1 VIATRILLILLF
13 FCLFAGR
20 LSPAAQ
26 QSTRTPRIGYLALS
40 SNVGSGVEAFQEG
53 LRELRYIQGKNI
65 VIEYRWA
72 ENRAERLADLA
83 SELVGLNVDVIVT
96 GFGGNAVGLAARRAT
111 TTVPIVMA
119 IMGGD
124 PVSAGLVASFARPG
138 GNITGLSNVSP
149 ELSWRR
155 LELAKQTIP
164 NLTRLGF
171 LWSPLLT
178 DPSGPRGSSRLV
190 ETQAAAQP
198 MGIQVL
204 SLEVRS
210 ADDLAHA
217 FESAA
222 RERAGAIMVSGYIER
237 AHQKQL
243 AELWRKKR
251 LATSCDTRLSVEQ
264 GVCLLGYGPSL
275 NDLMRR
281 AATYVDKILK
291 GAKPAELPVQRP
303 MKFDFIIN
311 LNVAKQI
318 GLTIPPNVLARADKV
333 IK

>member
-1 VIATRILLILLF
+1 VIANRVLLILLL
-13 FCLFAGR
+13 FCLLAVR

-26 QSTRTPRIGYLALS
+26 QSIRTPRIGYLALS
-40 SNVGSGVEAFQEG
+40 SNADSGVEAFEEG
-53 LRELRYIQGKNI
+53 LRELGYIQGKTI
-65 VIEYRWA
+65 IIEYRWA
-72 ENRAERLADLA
+72 ENRPERLAGLA

-149 ELSWRR
+149 ELSGRR
-155 LELAKQTIP
+155 LEIAKQTIP
-164 NLTRLGF
+164 NLTRVGF
-171 LWSPLLT
+171 LWTPLLT
-178 DPSGPRGSSRLV
+178 DPSGPRGASRLV

-198 MGIQVL
+198 MGIRVL
-204 SLEVRS
+204 PLEVQS
-210 ADDLAHA
+210 AHDLAHA

-222 RERAGAIMVSGYIER
+222 REGVGAIMVPGYIEV

-243 AELWRKKR
+243 TELWRKKR

-264 GVCLLGYGPSL
+264 GVCLMAYGPSL
-275 NDLMRR
+275 RDLMRR
-281 AATYVDKILK
+281 TANYVDKILK
-291 GAKPAELPVQRP
+291 GAKPAELPVERP
-303 MKFDFIIN
+303 MKFDFLVN

-318 GLTIPPNVLARADKV
+318 GLTIPPNVLARADRV
-333 IK
+333 IR